1 MDKNYWE
8 QFYSKQNAEF
18 APSLFAEYVVKNVAI
33 TGKDFVE
40 LGCGNGR
47 DATFFAQNGYTVLAI
62 DQCSSEILLLQN
74 RYSNCENLKFECA
87 DFTNLQQCAEY
98 DVVYSRFTLH
108 SISKEEQ
115 NRVVDWAYSSLKKNG
130 VFCVEVRGQKN
141 EIYKVG
147 DAVANEKDA
156 YVLNNHYRRF
166 LNFDEFKNELISK
179 GFSLDFA
186 QEDKGFA
193 PFNGT
198 DETFIR
204 VIARK

>member
-18 APSLFAEYVVKNVAI
+18 APSLFAEYVVKNVCVS
-33 TGKDFVE
+33 GKDIIE

-47 DATFFAQNGYTVLAI
+47 DATYFAQNGFTVLAV
-62 DQCSSEILLLQN
+62 DQCSSEIRVLQDK
-74 RYSNCENLKFECA
+74 YSKCDNLTFTCA
-87 DFTNLQQCAEY
+87 DFTNLQRTATY

-108 SISKEEQ
+108 SVSKEEQ
-115 NRVVDWAYSSLKKNG
+115 DRVVDWAFASLKKNG

-147 DAVANEKDA
+147 DAVENEKDA
-156 YVLNNHYRRF
+156 FVLNNHYRRF
-166 LNFDEFKNELISK
+166 LNFEDFKNELIAK

-186 QEDKGFA
+186 REEKGFA

>member
-1 MDKNYWE
+1 MDKKYWE

-18 APSLFAEYVVKNVAI
+18 APSLFAEYVVKNVSAS
-33 TGKDFVE
+33 GKNVVE

-47 DATFFAQNGYTVLAI
+47 DATYFAQNGYNVLAI
-62 DQCSSEILLLQN
+62 DQCLSEINVLQD
-74 RYSNCENLKFECA
+74 RYSNCTNLTFTCA
-87 DFTNLQQCAEY
+87 DFTNLQQHTSY
-98 DVVYSRFTLH
+98 DIVYSRFTLH
-108 SISKEEQ
+108 SVSKEEQ
-115 NRVVDWAYSSLKKNG
+115 NRVVDWTFASLQKGG

-147 DAVANEKDA
+147 KAVENEKDA

-166 LNFDEFKNELISK
+166 LNFEEFKNELIGK
-179 GFSLDFA
+179 GFSIEFA
-186 QEDKGFA
+186 REGKGFA

-204 VIARK
+204 IIARK